1 MSGSLTCNVMAGGGC
16 HTGRV
21 PDQDPEPGGAPPS
34 IDQQIPRLR
43 HGPRSVRVRGRNG
56 TGNSRARPAI
66 TIRSAQSSWGLRFC
80 RRSTA
85 TSWRSTSSSASFDAA
100 DRASSTIHPARRT
113 NIPFAEAV
121 ARVRQ
126 ALKDQGFGVLTEI
139 DVQATLRDKLGQ
151 DMEDYLILGAC
162 NPPLAHRAL
171 AADRKIGL
179 LLPCNVV
186 VRTAGAQ
193 TIIEALNPQVM
204 AEVAGQP
211 SLKPVADEATGRIRA
226 ALDSLQDAGGPAR

>member
-1 MSGSLTCNVMAGGGC
+1 MDYGIT
-16 HTGRV
+16 
-21 PDQDPEPGGAPPS
+21 
-34 IDQQIPRLR
+34 
-43 HGPRSVRVRGRNG
+43 VR
-56 TGNSRARPAI
+56 TH
-66 TIRSAQSSWGLRFC
+66 L
-80 RRSTA
+80 
-85 TSWRSTSSSASFDAA
+85 
-100 DRASSTIHPARRT
+100 
-113 NIPFAEAV
+113 PFAEAV

-171 AADRKIGL
+171 NADRKIGL

-193 TIIEALNPQVM
+193 TIIEALNPRVM

-211 SLKPVADEATGRIRA
+211 SLQPVADEATSRIRA
-226 ALDSLQDAGGPAR
+226 ALDSLQDTGGPAR